1 MRHRGHSRRHDHVVP
16 EEAAP
21 SLAGAV
27 LTSLCLALELTA
39 HLGRLGYELL
49 RQAAQLTPRL
59 VGDQTRILF

>member
-1 MRHRGHSRRHDHVVP
+1 MVP

-49 RQAAQLTPRL
+49 SQAAQLTPRL